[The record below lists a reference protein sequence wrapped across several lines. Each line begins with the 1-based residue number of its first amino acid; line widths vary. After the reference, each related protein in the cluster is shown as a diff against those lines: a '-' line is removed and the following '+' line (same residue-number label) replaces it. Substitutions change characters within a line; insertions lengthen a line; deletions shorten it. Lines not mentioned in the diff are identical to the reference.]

1 MTKLGEYHHLFFKQ
15 VFNGASQNPGDAVES
30 LGACFVDIFVPLLI
44 HLNGTER
51 YTRAFSEFLLRA
63 TVGDTNPLQ
72 IGILKVFPD
81 SCIHDPDNFCY
92 VCFMECVIH
101 ILQILEGEDSE
112 DITEAS

>member
-1 MTKLGEYHHLFFKQ
+1 MTKLGEYHHFFFKQ

-92 VCFMECVIH
+92 VCFMECVCCLSDAIFH
-101 ILQILEGEDSE
+101 RNQ
-112 DITEAS
+112 